1 MSSPSGKAPRRPRGD
16 RLQVQA
22 PRGAQPSSTN
32 RPSSSLRVRPSG
44 PVRSSSGGV
53 VRVALCGPEGTAS
66 RTPEPNAPRWS
77 AAMAG
82 EAHLVPSRTQKLSPR
97 APMVLRSQSV
107 GEQDAA
113 DQRGAF
119 PCPAPRLC
127 GNRGGPRARPA
138 PGPGRGWGSCYRSP
152 KYSPCAGS
160 HLVGGR
166 PSSRSS
172 KRLFKCIAMLLA
184 RNLQNI
190 LLLLPNPP
198 EFSFYSAL
206 LSCIT
211 VPYRKSLGATVPAR
225 DGRVVQ

>member
-119 PCPAPRLC
+119 PCPAPR
-127 GNRGGPRARPA
+127 
-138 PGPGRGWGSCYRSP
+138 WGSCYRSP